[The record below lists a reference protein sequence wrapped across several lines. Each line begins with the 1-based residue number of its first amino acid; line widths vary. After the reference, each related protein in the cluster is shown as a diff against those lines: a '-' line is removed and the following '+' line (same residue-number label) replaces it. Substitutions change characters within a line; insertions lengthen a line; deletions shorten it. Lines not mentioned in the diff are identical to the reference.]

1 MKYIDIYLSC
11 LWHILSNDELVSRTK
26 ELVHDRYI
34 TDFSLHF
41 GFLEVNFLLLQ
52 RVNLD
57 CRSKQ

>member
-1 MKYIDIYLSC
+1 M
-11 LWHILSNDELVSRTK
+11 SRTK